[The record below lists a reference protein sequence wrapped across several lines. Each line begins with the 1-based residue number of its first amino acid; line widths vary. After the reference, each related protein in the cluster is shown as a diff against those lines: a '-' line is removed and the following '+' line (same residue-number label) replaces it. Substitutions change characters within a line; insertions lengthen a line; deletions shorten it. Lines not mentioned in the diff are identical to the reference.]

1 MDYDAA
7 TPRAHYDRLA
17 NDEWSRLTRTRRGE
31 LNYHVH
37 MDILRKRIAT
47 DHAV

>member
-31 LNYHVH
+31 LNYHIH
-37 MDILRKRIAT
+37 MDILRKHIAT